1 MALFLTVIRLLG
13 PLIVRGAQAGTLAEI
28 AETAGRLFGLLRP
41 LLSDPKLQDSLDGIA
56 AAVETLT
63 APRPAQPE
71 DPAMARQ
78 GQPRFGGR

>member
-1 MALFLTVIRLLG
+1 MAFFLTALRLLG
-13 PLIVRGAQAGTLAEI
+13 PLIVRGAQAGTLSEI
-28 AETAGRLFGLLRP
+28 AQTAARLMTLLRP
-41 LLSDPKLQDSLDGIA
+41 LLTDPKLQDLLDGIA
-56 AAVETLT
+56 SAVETLT